1 MGLVAEGSRSEAL
14 RAKIIHHFRGAVRLE
29 VPRRGHALGTG
40 WAEVDA
46 AFPGGGLAPGET
58 AVVTGPPGA
67 GTLALAAGWA
77 RVALSEGVPVVVI
90 DGEGTALPHAWV
102 GAPVPRE
109 SAQAAKGGAVAPL
122 WVVAPPTPA
131 EAWPAV
137 DIVLRGGGFGLVIA
151 LDPGAPP
158 TGAGARLRRL
168 VQERESRLIVVGA
181 APFTPTARVSLVPR
195 GVEWH
200 VAPTGAEPTRRIVE
214 VHASSRGGRERA
226 VEAVREDLL
235 TNRLRLRARAP
246 DRRPPSKAAPRR

>member
-14 RAKIIHHFRGAVRLE
+14 RAKILHHFRGAIRLE
-29 VPRRGHALGTG
+29 APCRGHALGTG
-40 WAEVDA
+40 WADVDA

-90 DGEGTALPHAWV
+90 DGEGTTLPQAWV

-109 SAQAAKGGAVAPL
+109 TATAAPL

-131 EAWPAV
+131 DAWPAV

-168 VQERESRLIVVGA
+168 VRERESRLIVVGA
-181 APFTPTARVSLVPR
+181 APFTPTAQVSLVPR
-195 GVEWH
+195 RVEWH

-214 VHASSRGGRERA
+214 VRARSRGGPGRA
-226 VEAVREDLL
+226 VEVVREDLL